1 MKRTLCISIDL
12 DPLRCYREI
21 YGLPS
26 VIDRLDP
33 VMLTA
38 SARFVDL
45 LDELGA
51 KGSLFVV
58 GDSLQEAAAADRIR
72 AVAEA
77 GHEIANH
84 SWSHAYDLSR
94 LETPAI
100 AEQIQRGAEAITRVT
115 GRAPVGFRAPGYL
128 LGSRMLA
135 EVARAGMLYDS
146 SVLPSPAYQLAK
158 AAALAYLH
166 LRGRP
171 SRSVIGDP
179 RESLAKALPYRPD
192 VHKPWRGV
200 RIAGAGPLVE
210 LPISR
215 VGPAPLTGALLTLAG
230 PTASAGFARWLA
242 RKAFVNLE
250 LHGVDLLDLSTD
262 SLDPALAAQADL
274 RIHWEKKRA
283 AILAFCARLRV
294 THTIETLES
303 AAGTF

>member
-1 MKRTLCISIDL
+1 MKKTLCISIDL

-21 YGLPS
+21 YGLPPAS
-26 VIDRLDP
+26 DRLDP

-51 KGSLFVV
+51 KGTLFVV
-58 GDSLQEAAAADRIR
+58 GDSLRQSEAADRIR

-100 AEQIQRGAEAITRVT
+100 KEQLKRGTEVIAQVT
-115 GRAPVGFRAPGYL
+115 GRVPVGFRAPGYL
-128 LGSRMLA
+128 LGSRVLT
-135 EVARAGMLYDS
+135 EVAAAGMSYDS
-146 SVLPSPAYQLAK
+146 SILPSPVYQLAK
-158 AAALAYLH
+158 AVALGYLR

-171 SRSVIGDP
+171 SRSVLGDP
-179 RESLAKALPYRPD
+179 RESLASSAPYKPD
-192 VHKPWRGV
+192 LHKPWR
-200 RIAGAGPLVE
+200 AGAGPLVE

-215 VGPAPLTGALLTLAG
+215 MGPAPLTGALLSLAG
-230 PTASAGFARWLA
+230 PTASAGFARWSA
-242 RKAFVNLE
+242 RNPFVNLE
-250 LHGVDLLDLSTD
+250 LHGVDLLDLASD
-262 SLDPALAAQADL
+262 GLDPALGVQADL

-283 AILAFCARLRV
+283 AILAFCDRLCAS
-294 THTIETLES
+294 HTIETLES
-303 AAGTF
+303 AAGSI